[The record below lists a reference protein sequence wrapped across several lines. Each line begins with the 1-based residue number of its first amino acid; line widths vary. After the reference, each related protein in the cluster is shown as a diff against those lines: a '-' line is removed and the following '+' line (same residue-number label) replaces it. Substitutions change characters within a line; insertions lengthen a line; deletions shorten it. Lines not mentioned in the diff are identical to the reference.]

1 MWTTQRIAD
10 LVQPGRVHRDAYTDP
25 ALFDLEMERIFGR
38 AWLLL
43 GHDSQIPR
51 AGDFVTSHMGRQP
64 VVIVRQRDGG
74 VKVLF
79 NRCAHRG
86 STVCSAAKG
95 TVTQF
100 VCAYHGWTYGLDG
113 ALLAVPAQAGYTA
126 DRHPQQ
132 HGPGLAEVAR
142 TEVYRGFVF
151 ANLAAD
157 GPSLRDFLG
166 PLLSSFDDLVDRAP
180 EGEVE
185 VAGGVSRHAYD
196 GNWKFV
202 LENHLDTIHPRYVHA
217 SSIAAANEQDDSRP
231 TDGAGEVAV
240 RQMRQNGAP
249 NELWEGLGLWV
260 AERGHGYMGDY
271 HDDEKLVAHSDD
283 PVHVEY
289 QKRMEAAY
297 GPARAREILAV
308 TRWNSIV
315 FPNVSFMSQ
324 FGQLRIVRPV
334 AVGRTVLDTYVF
346 RLKGAPDAMFRR
358 AIAFAN
364 VVNGTGSPVLTDD
377 LEVYERL
384 QIGLGVDGNEWV
396 NTGRGFGRDVRDESN
411 GLDRGGTGTSEI
423 AVRNQF
429 RAWTDYMTRAGA
441 DAADTAGHGRGG
453 RMTDGD
459 DSRRLLRPGKDRGFP
474 DPRGRPDRPAR
485 LRGLARSL
493 HRRLPLLGAAG
504 GRPGRPAGYGL
515 VDLRRPQTARN
526 PGAPARPSARPRP
539 GAAVA
544 HPPHHRQRGGRSATG
559 GRADRRPLQPD
570 RRRIPP
576 EPHPPVRRPL
586 HPSPGTAG
594 RRLPHRLQTHRP
606 DRFGRREP
614 RDSDYFVAIA
624 RSS

>member
-51 AGDFVTSHMGRQP
+51 AGDFVTTHMGRQP

-113 ALLAVPAQAGYTA
+113 ALLAVPAPAGYTA

-180 EGEVE
+180 EGAVE

-289 QKRMEAAY
+289 QKRMEAAH

-324 FGQLRIVRPV
+324 FGQLRLVRPV
-334 AVGRTVLDTYVF
+334 AVDCTVLDTYVF

-384 QIGLGVDGNEWV
+384 QIGLGVNGNEWV

-429 RAWTDYMTRAGA
+429 RAWSDYMTGAGAEVARAG
-441 DAADTAGHGRGG
+441 G
-453 RMTDGD
+453 M
-459 DSRRLLRPGKDRGFP
+459 
-474 DPRGRPDRPAR
+474 
-485 LRGLARSL
+485 
-493 HRRLPLLGAAG
+493 
-504 GRPGRPAGYGL
+504 
-515 VDLRRPQTARN
+515 
-526 PGAPARPSARPRP
+526 
-539 GAAVA
+539 AVA
-544 HPPHHRQRGGRSATG
+544 A
-559 GRADRRPLQPD
+559 
-570 RRRIPP
+570 
-576 EPHPPVRRPL
+576 E
-586 HPSPGTAG
+586 
-594 RRLPHRLQTHRP
+594 
-606 DRFGRREP
+606 
-614 RDSDYFVAIA
+614 
-624 RSS
+624 

>member
-1 MWTTQRIAD
+1 MWTTERIAE

-25 ALFDLEMERIFGR
+25 GIFDLEMERIFGR

-51 AGDFVTSHMGRQP
+51 AGDFVTTQMGRQP
-64 VVIVRQRDGG
+64 VLIVRRRDGG
-74 VKVLF
+74 VSVLF

-86 STVCSAAKG
+86 STVCSAARG

-100 VCAYHGWTYGLDG
+100 VCPYHGWTYGLDG
-113 ALLAVPAQAGYTA
+113 ALLAIPSPEGYA
-126 DRHPQQ
+126 EERSPQRRL
-132 HGPGLAEVAR
+132 GLAEVPR

-151 ANLAAD
+151 ASLAAD

-166 PLLSSFDDLVDRAP
+166 PLISSFDDLVDRSP

-249 NELWEGLGLWV
+249 NELWEGIGLWV
-260 AERGHGYMGDY
+260 AGGGHGYMADY
-271 HDDEKLVAHSDD
+271 HDDEKLVAASDD

-297 GPARAREILAV
+297 GPERAREILSV

-324 FGQLRIVRPV
+324 FGQLRIVRPL
-334 AVGRTVLDTYVF
+334 AAGRTVLDTYVF
-346 RLKGAPDAMFRR
+346 RLKGAPEAMFRR
-358 AIAFAN
+358 AVAFAN

-384 QIGLGVDGNEWV
+384 QAGLGADGNEWV
-396 NTGRGFGRDVRDESN
+396 DTGRGFGRDVRDGDN

-429 RAWTDYMTRAGA
+429 RAWAAYMTDAGA
-441 DAADTAGHGRGG
+441 DSAG
-453 RMTDGD
+453 
-459 DSRRLLRPGKDRGFP
+459 
-474 DPRGRPDRPAR
+474 
-485 LRGLARSL
+485 
-493 HRRLPLLGAAG
+493 AG
-504 GRPGRPAGYGL
+504 GM
-515 VDLRRPQTARN
+515 
-526 PGAPARPSARPRP
+526 
-539 GAAVA
+539 AVA
-544 HPPHHRQRGGRSATG
+544 A
-559 GRADRRPLQPD
+559 
-570 RRRIPP
+570 
-576 EPHPPVRRPL
+576 E
-586 HPSPGTAG
+586 
-594 RRLPHRLQTHRP
+594 
-606 DRFGRREP
+606 
-614 RDSDYFVAIA
+614 
-624 RSS
+624 

>member
-25 ALFDLEMERIFGR
+25 GIFDLEMERIFGR

-43 GHDSQIPR
+43 GHDSQVPR
-51 AGDFVTSHMGRQP
+51 AGDFVTTQMGRQP
-64 VVIVRQRDGG
+64 VLMVRQRGDG

-95 TVTQF
+95 TVAQF
-100 VCAYHGWTYGLDG
+100 VCPYHGWTYGLDG
-113 ALLAVPAQAGYTA
+113 RLLAVPSPTGYA
-126 DRHPQQ
+126 EDRHPQRRL
-132 HGPGLAEVAR
+132 GLAEVPR

-151 ANLAAD
+151 ASLAAD
-157 GPSLRDFLG
+157 GPSLSEFLG
-166 PLLSSFDDLVDRAP
+166 PLRSSFDDLVDRAP

-231 TDGAGEVAV
+231 TDGAGEVGV

-249 NELWEGLGLWV
+249 NDLWEGLGLWV
-260 AERGHGYMGDY
+260 ARGGHGYMGDY
-271 HDDEKLVAHSDD
+271 HDDEKLVAASDD

-289 QKRMEAAY
+289 QRRMEAAY
-297 GPARAREILAV
+297 GAERAREILSV

-334 AVGRTVLDTYVF
+334 AAGRTVLDTYVF
-346 RLKGAPDAMFRR
+346 RLKGAPEEMFLR
-358 AIAFAN
+358 AVAFAN

-384 QIGLGVDGNEWV
+384 QTGLGADGNAWV
-396 NTGRGFGRDVRDESN
+396 DTGRGFGGDVRDRDN

-429 RAWTDYMTRAGA
+429 RAWADYMTDAG
-441 DAADTAGHGRGG
+441 AADT
-453 RMTDGD
+453 
-459 DSRRLLRPGKDRGFP
+459 
-474 DPRGRPDRPAR
+474 
-485 LRGLARSL
+485 
-493 HRRLPLLGAAG
+493 GAAG
-504 GRPGRPAGYGL
+504 M
-515 VDLRRPQTARN
+515 
-526 PGAPARPSARPRP
+526 
-539 GAAVA
+539 AVA
-544 HPPHHRQRGGRSATG
+544 A
-559 GRADRRPLQPD
+559 
-570 RRRIPP
+570 
-576 EPHPPVRRPL
+576 E
-586 HPSPGTAG
+586 
-594 RRLPHRLQTHRP
+594 
-606 DRFGRREP
+606 
-614 RDSDYFVAIA
+614 
-624 RSS
+624 